1 MKRETVLS
9 KMRDPVILLTVALAL
24 NMAVLLWMGWH
35 EHFFH
40 DDAATA
46 REQDSRIEQRRA
58 VMGHLDEVLTMSARM
73 AAATGDLR
81 WEERYRRF
89 QPQLDAAIQEARR
102 CERDGYLATA
112 VAHIESANA
121 KRVEIESRAF
131 SLIHHGR
138 TDEAAALLFSEEY
151 ETQKRLYAHGMLW
164 FHPRRIFLRLLEL
177 RGIIVH
183 LDEVLTMSAR
193 MAAATGDLRWE
204 ERYRQFEPELDAAI
218 EEAVTLAPEAQSA
231 EAAATTDAANSE
243 LVAMENRAFD
253 LVRRGRTDE
262 ARAILFSDEYE
273 TQKQVYAK
281 GIADFGSGL
290 ATVARTSLEWESR
303 RASFYLILAVV
314 PIPLALAGWLVVLR
328 AMRKWRA
335 ALSESNR
342 GLARQAEELAQ
353 LNRALDRKVAER
365 TAELSNANEGLKR
378 EIAERKKAEEQVRD
392 LAKFPAENPNPVLR
406 VARDGAVL
414 YANEAGGSLLGAM
427 GSAPDRP
434 VPDAWLDWARQ
445 ALATGEVQE
454 VEVAHADRTY
464 ALRFMPVRDA
474 GYANVYGEDVTDR
487 KRAEQA
493 LRSKTALLE
502 AQAET
507 SIDAILAVNDQGE
520 SILFNARF
528 GEMWSIPPEVLD
540 TRDDDRI
547 LQHVLGQL
555 SEPEEF
561 VRKVRYLYAHKDE
574 QSRDEIAFKDGR
586 TIDRYSSPLVDSD
599 GTCFGRIWFFR
610 DITDRKQAEEVM
622 RKSREFLQTVLDANP
637 DPTMVVD
644 LNYRVLLANRASRR
658 LTPGKDPVANAMCC
672 HQVSHRQD
680 TPCDSQTDPCTLKE
694 VVARKAPVTVD
705 HVHYDAQGQERFVE
719 VIAAPVFGE
728 AGEVIQVVE
737 SSRDITDRK
746 RAEQALADA
755 NRRLE
760 ELATTDD
767 LTGLWN
773 RRHFLDLLCRECQ
786 RTARSGAPLAVA
798 MVDID
803 HFKAVNDSHGHPFG
817 DRVLAEVARTM
828 RQAARATDL
837 VARYGGE
844 EFMVL
849 MPEAGAADAVGAA
862 ERLRRRIA
870 EQPVVDGDRSVAV
883 AVSIGVAS
891 LEGGA
896 DPTTLLRHVDEA
908 LYAAKQAGRNRT
920 MVWTPDGPQPACSTG
935 AAATYA

>member
-1 MKRETVLS
+1 
-9 KMRDPVILLTVALAL
+9 
-24 NMAVLLWMGWH
+24 
-35 EHFFH
+35 
-40 DDAATA
+40 
-46 REQDSRIEQRRA
+46 
-58 VMGHLDEVLTMSARM
+58 
-73 AAATGDLR
+73 
-81 WEERYRRF
+81 
-89 QPQLDAAIQEARR
+89 
-102 CERDGYLATA
+102 
-112 VAHIESANA
+112 
-121 KRVEIESRAF
+121 
-131 SLIHHGR
+131 
-138 TDEAAALLFSEEY
+138 
-151 ETQKRLYAHGMLW
+151 
-164 FHPRRIFLRLLEL
+164 
-177 RGIIVH
+177 
-183 LDEVLTMSAR
+183 
-193 MAAATGDLRWE
+193 
-204 ERYRQFEPELDAAI
+204 
-218 EEAVTLAPEAQSA
+218 
-231 EAAATTDAANSE
+231 
-243 LVAMENRAFD
+243 
-253 LVRRGRTDE
+253 
-262 ARAILFSDEYE
+262 
-273 TQKQVYAK
+273 
-281 GIADFGSGL
+281 
-290 ATVARTSLEWESR
+290 
-303 RASFYLILAVV
+303 
-314 PIPLALAGWLVVLR
+314 
-328 AMRKWRA
+328 
-335 ALSESNR
+335 
-342 GLARQAEELAQ
+342 
-353 LNRALDRKVAER
+353 
-365 TAELSNANEGLKR
+365 
-378 EIAERKKAEEQVRD
+378 
-392 LAKFPAENPNPVLR
+392 
-406 VARDGAVL
+406 
-414 YANEAGGSLLGAM
+414 
-427 GSAPDRP
+427 
-434 VPDAWLDWARQ
+434 
-445 ALATGEVQE
+445 
-454 VEVAHADRTY
+454 
-464 ALRFMPVRDA
+464 
-474 GYANVYGEDVTDR
+474 
-487 KRAEQA
+487 
-493 LRSKTALLE
+493 
-502 AQAET
+502 
-507 SIDAILAVNDQGE
+507 
-520 SILFNARF
+520 
-528 GEMWSIPPEVLD
+528 
-540 TRDDDRI
+540 
-547 LQHVLGQL
+547 
-555 SEPEEF
+555 
-561 VRKVRYLYAHKDE
+561 
-574 QSRDEIAFKDGR
+574 
-586 TIDRYSSPLVDSD
+586 
-599 GTCFGRIWFFR
+599 
-610 DITDRKQAEEVM
+610 M